1 MLAYAAS
8 FWLSIQQINNERK
21 TMKVEINPELIY
33 SLLEAIKLPHVTV
46 MVGML
51 GVLLVFGLIFITYVK
66 ANKE

>member
-1 MLAYAAS
+1 
-8 FWLSIQQINNERK
+8 
-21 TMKVEINPELIY
+21 MKVEINPELIY

-51 GVLLVFGLIFITYVK
+51 GVLLVFGLIFIAYVK